1 MKKKKELSYN
11 YICEE
16 IKLARIM
23 LDEIHNYH
31 IKHSNINTISA
42 FLAAQKSAKFK
53 YYLEELHPLIV
64 VYKTKFP
71 HKFISFPKF

>member
-1 MKKKKELSYN
+1 MKKKLTYN
-11 YICEE
+11 YICQE

-23 LDEIHNYH
+23 LDEIHQYH
-31 IKHSNINTISA
+31 IKYSKTNNVEQLII
-42 FLAAQKSAKFK
+42 AQKSAKFK

-71 HKFISFPKF
+71 NKFISFPKF

>member
-1 MKKKKELSYN
+1 MKKKELTYN

-16 IKLARIM
+16 IELARIM

-42 FLAAQKSAKFK
+42 FLEARKSAKYK

-64 VYKTKFP
+64 VYKTR
-71 HKFISFPKF
+71 HQNKFIAFPKF

>member
-1 MKKKKELSYN
+1 MKKKLTYN
-11 YICEE
+11 YICQE

-23 LDEIHNYH
+23 LDEIHQYH
-31 IKHSNINTISA
+31 IIHSKTNNVKQLMI
-42 FLAAQKSAKFK
+42 AQKSAKFK

-71 HKFISFPKF
+71 NKFISFPKF

>member
-1 MKKKKELSYN
+1 MKIKKQLTYE

-23 LDEIHNYH
+23 LEEIHNYH

-42 FLAAQKSAKFK
+42 FLSAQKSAKFK

-64 VYKTKFP
+64 VYKTKHP
-71 HKFISFPKF
+71 NKFISFPKF